1 MTKSKFST
9 LTLLAVFAL
18 AFSACDNDDETPD
31 IQEGTVNMMF
41 EYTVDGAAFD
51 TAQIYDINGTSVR
64 FTLANFYVGGI
75 ELMPEEGDAIPV
87 EGKYLLVTP
96 EAGMQEVTTVPAGHY
111 HMVNFFVG
119 VDPTTNSQSEGDF
132 TSRDADDPLSIQFPA
147 MHWNWNS
154 GYRFLRIDGKVDTDG
169 DGTVDESMAFHLGTD
184 NMLQNVS
191 LTAHKD
197 VDNGSNMLHLQF
209 DLTKLFEGIDLSA
222 DYSTHTMN
230 NPELAA
236 AVRDNIPAAFSMMH

>member
-1 MTKSKFST
+1 MTKFKFST
-9 LTLLAVFAL
+9 LALLAVFAL
-18 AFSACDNDDETPD
+18 AFSACDNDDETPG

-51 TAQIYDINGTSVR
+51 TTQVYDINGTSVQ
-64 FTLANFYVGGI
+64 FTIANFYVGGI

-119 VDPTTNSQSEGDF
+119 VDPAINSQSEDDF
-132 TSRDADDPLSIQFPA
+132 TSRDAEDPLAIQFPA
-147 MHWNWNS
+147 MHWNWN
-154 GYRFLRIDGKVDTDG
+154 
-169 DGTVDESMAFHLGTD
+169 

-197 VDNGSNMLHLQF
+197 VEKGSNMLHMEF
-209 DLTKLFEGIDLSA
+209 DLAKLFEGVDLST
-222 DYSTHTMN
+222 DFSTHTMN

-236 AVRDNIPAAFSMMH
+236 AVRDNIPAAISMMH